1 MSQNLIS
8 ATISAADV
16 LEVQKSLS
24 AAKAKL
30 PFLSNLQPEDLAG
43 LLKVGN
49 NFLPFLEDTYQ
60 VVITHPEILPGSFN
74 KDEFLRDYALLKA
87 IRPLLDQINELA
99 EGLQKTSTAAGSDS
113 MVAALDVYSMVKINK
128 DKVPGLATVA
138 ERMSQY
144 FKKAKATPSAKKQ

>member
-49 NFLPFLEDTYQ
+49 NFLPFLEDAYQ
-60 VVITHPEILPGSFN
+60 VVITHPEILPASFN

-113 MVAALDVYSMVKINK
+113 MGAALDVYSMVKINK

-144 FKKAKATPSAKKQ
+144 FKKAKANPSAKKQ